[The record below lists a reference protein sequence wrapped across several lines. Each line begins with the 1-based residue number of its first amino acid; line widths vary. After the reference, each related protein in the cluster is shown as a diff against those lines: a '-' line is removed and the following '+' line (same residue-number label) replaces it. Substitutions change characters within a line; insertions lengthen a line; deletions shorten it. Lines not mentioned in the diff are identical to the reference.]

1 MRKMGNGDWGIGN
14 GSTSETSALRP
25 SVDVEFLE
33 VAREAALAAGK
44 VLQDWAEKFT
54 VSEKGPAD
62 LVTEADL
69 ASQTVIH
76 DILRARFPEHG
87 FLGEEGLHSG
97 GSRTEYRWIIDPLDG
112 TSNYVHRF
120 PYYAVSIGLQRR
132 GQLIVGVIHDPTRGE
147 TFAARCRGGATLNG
161 RPIRVSRFDRLS
173 RAMVI
178 ASFPPGVAPDSEPIK
193 RFLTVLPH
201 AQTIH
206 RSGSAALN
214 LAYIASGRL
223 DAFWSTS
230 LKPWDVAAGALLV
243 AEAGGRATTMS
254 GRPLDIEV
262 PDLLSSNGT
271 GIHEELQMLLSGNS
285 GAN

>member
-1 MRKMGNGDWGIGN
+1 ML
-14 GSTSETSALRP
+14 TL
-25 SVDVEFLE
+25 EFLSAAE
-33 VAREAALAAGK
+33 DAARTAGEI
-44 VLQDWAEKFT
+44 LQDWAGRFT

-69 ASQTVIH
+69 ASQEAIH
-76 DILRARFPEHG
+76 RILHERFPDHG
-87 FLGEEGLHSG
+87 FVGEEGLSKAAGASG
-97 GSRTEYRWIIDPLDG
+97 YRWIIDPLDG

-120 PYYAVSIGLQRR
+120 PYYAVSIGLECR
-132 GQLIVGVIHDPTRGE
+132 GELVAGVIYDPTRKE
-147 TFAARCRGGATLNG
+147 LFAARQGAGATLDN
-161 RPIRVSRFDRLS
+161 RPLRVSRFDRLD

-178 ASFPPGVAPDSEPIK
+178 ASFPPGVAPDSLPIK

-214 LAYIASGRL
+214 LAYVAAGRL

-230 LKPWDVAAGALLV
+230 LKPWDVAAGALIV
-243 AEAGGRATTMS
+243 AEAGGRVTTLN

-262 PDLLSSNGT
+262 PDLLCSNGT
-271 GIHEELQMLLSGNS
+271 GIHEQLSVLLSGNIE
-285 GAN
+285 AH